1 MALKPRSQLKE
12 NQILHEGIIF
22 NLIMGDPNGSDGYV
36 YLQDQLNIDANFC
49 VRALYNSEKIIAVL
63 KNKNDAIAVSRY
75 AASHDGGYGDV
86 CIMSSD
92 SPVTHQDHYDWILG

>member
-1 MALKPRSQLKE
+1 MTNQLKE

-22 NLIMGDPNGSDGYV
+22 NRIMGDPNGSDGYV
-36 YLQDQLNIDANFC
+36 YIQEQLDFNANYS
-49 VRALYNSEKIIAVL
+49 VRTLYNSEKIIAVL
-63 KNKNDAIAVSRY
+63 KNKNDAIAVSKY

-92 SPVTHQDHYDWILG
+92 SPVTHEGHYDWILE

>member
-1 MALKPRSQLKE
+1 MSSQLKE